1 MISAGPDADSDTWAS
16 GSLGCGLSVSG
27 DRPLREGLVVERN
40 LRAGLAAREH
50 WVAAGKTDGR
60 KIEALI
66 ATEELRVANGLIDLL
81 ELRTSLESA
90 PRVIVVSLVW

>member
-1 MISAGPDADSDTWAS
+1 MSAGPDADSDTLAS

-27 DRPLREGLVVERN
+27 DRPLREGFVVEKN
-40 LRAGLAAREH
+40 LGAGLAGEH
-50 WVAAGKTDGR
+50 WVAAGKTNGR

-66 ATEELRVANGLIDLL
+66 ATEELRDANGLIDLL

-90 PRVIVVSLVW
+90 PRFIVVNLVS

>member
-1 MISAGPDADSDTWAS
+1 M
-16 GSLGCGLSVSG
+16 SVSG

-40 LRAGLAAREH
+40 LGAGLATREH
-50 WVAAGKTDGR
+50 WVASGKTDGR